1 MRRLTARRHAG
12 RRAGAGAV
20 LALALL
26 LSAAGVQAVP
36 VATAT
41 ATSSVHASFERGVK
55 LYEQGEFEAAAEV
68 FDEILATGVDD
79 PVVHYNLAN
88 SCFKAGLLGRAIY
101 HYRRA
106 HALAPRDE
114 DIAANLEYARFL
126 ALDAVEGEARTD
138 LKVEGWL
145 DRVTSEEVFRV
156 AALFWVLA
164 GVAGILWQLL
174 PGRAVF
180 WQRSFVLLLVIW
192 ALSFGLAGTVARR
205 ADRLDEAV
213 VLAREAK
220 VHNGPGDTFATAFV
234 LHEGAEV
241 VVEGERGDWTEISL
255 PGELRGWISSESIAK
270 L

>member
-1 MRRLTARRHAG
+1 MRRRETERATRRRTSAG
-12 RRAGAGAV
+12 IVVAVVLLVLAVGAGALT
-20 LALALL
+20 LA
-26 LSAAGVQAVP
+26 G
-36 VATAT
+36 ATT
-41 ATSSVHASFERGVK
+41 AMSVHASFERGVG
-55 LYEQGEFEAAAEV
+55 LYEQGEFEAAVEV
-68 FDEILATGVDD
+68 FREILATGVDD

-88 SCFKAGLLGRAIY
+88 AWFKAGRLGRAIY

-114 DIAANLEYARFL
+114 DITANLEYARFL

-145 DRVTSEEVFRV
+145 DRVTSGEVFRV
-156 AALFWVLA
+156 AAIIWVLA
-164 GVAGILWQLL
+164 AVAGVVWQLL

-180 WQRSFVLLLVIW
+180 WRRSFVLLLVLW

-205 ADRLDEAV
+205 AASLGEAV
-213 VLAREAK
+213 VLALEAE

-241 VVEGERGDWTEISL
+241 VVEGERGEWTEISL
-255 PGELRGWISSESIAK
+255 PGELRGWISSEAIAK